1 LGLDCKSEPTVYVVK
16 AMQQLLSLTV
26 LAPLVYA
33 KSARSIMRAVSSLR
47 RDVERG
53 FLIFRVTLLPEY
65 LSIVRLG
72 AVNLKALLQHSGFL
86 LPKSKKTFKRCIM
99 SQLLDI
105 ADKLYVCK
113 SKISFISDFFSHE
126 ITVELSKYTKT
137 GLVCYLDDVMESV
150 DGIHQEINDMI
161 AEKRKVNE

>member
-1 LGLDCKSEPTVYVVK
+1 
-16 AMQQLLSLTV
+16 
-26 LAPLVYA
+26 
-33 KSARSIMRAVSSLR
+33 
-47 RDVERG
+47 
-53 FLIFRVTLLPEY
+53 
-65 LSIVRLG
+65 
-72 AVNLKALLQHSGFL
+72 
-86 LPKSKKTFKRCIM
+86 M